1 MAWMMDAY
9 GQAHGHTPAIVTGK
23 PAGMGGS
30 FGRESA
36 TGRGVSYLLQE
47 AARDIGLNLK
57 GARIVVQGFGNV
69 GSWAAR
75 LIHESGCRIIAV
87 SSVDGGLYNA
97 AGLDIA
103 RLQEYQIKTGD
114 ILGLDSGGS
123 ITNAELLELECDVLV
138 PAAIDNAITTDNAR
152 NTRTRLILEAA
163 NHPITP

>member
-1 MAWMMDAY
+1 
-9 GQAHGHTPAIVTGK
+9 
-23 PAGMGGS
+23 MGGS

-114 ILGLDSGGS
+114 ILGFDSGGS

>member
-1 MAWMMDAY
+1 MKDAY
-9 GQAHGHTPAIVTGK
+9 GQAHGHPPAIVTGK

-57 GARIVVQGFGNV
+57 GARIVVQGFANV

-87 SSVDGGLYNA
+87 SSVDGG
-97 AGLDIA
+97 
-103 RLQEYQIKTGD
+103 
-114 ILGLDSGGS
+114 GG
-123 ITNAELLELECDVLV
+123 
-138 PAAIDNAITTDNAR
+138 
-152 NTRTRLILEAA
+152 
-163 NHPITP
+163 